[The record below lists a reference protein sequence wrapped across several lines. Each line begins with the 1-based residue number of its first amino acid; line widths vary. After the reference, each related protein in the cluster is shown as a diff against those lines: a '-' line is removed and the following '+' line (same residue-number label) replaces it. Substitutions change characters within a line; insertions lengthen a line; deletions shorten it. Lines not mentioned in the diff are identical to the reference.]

1 MLKNPI
7 DNFVAI
13 QPFLSQFFRSICC
26 GQKVRHFSRLES
38 RQITTLFLCLATY
51 TSSTY
56 GHRDDIIIIS
66 LHIRVYLN
74 LNFYS
79 RLFEFFRA
87 SIGCSLL
94 GVWDFLDF
102 LTIFAID
109 TYAAYRLSPIIDDY
123 QTVPKFDLQP
133 KIEIR
138 EFGKDHQFLCN
149 ATGIPRPR
157 IGKKRSIED
166 SIGSNIT
173 TIFYYFL

>member
-1 MLKNPI
+1 MRYIKKEPRYDTYFSIQFRKNNI
-7 DNFVAI
+7 SIYIFKNNI
-13 QPFLSQFFRSICC
+13 FLDP
-26 GQKVRHFSRLES
+26 K
-38 RQITTLFLCLATY
+38 
-51 TSSTY
+51 
-56 GHRDDIIIIS
+56 IS
-66 LHIRVYLN
+66 LHQGYYHCEASNELG
-74 LNFYS
+74 
-79 RLFEFFRA
+79 RA
-87 SIGCSLL
+87 KSEVINISPNP
-94 GVWDFLDF
+94 
-102 LTIFAID
+102 
-109 TYAAYRLSPIIDDY
+109 PIIDDY